1 MQTGE
6 KSRLER
12 RRGALDRERESW
24 IAHWRELADY
34 VLPRR
39 ARFLS
44 NERNRGEKIN
54 QKLLDST
61 GTLAARTLAS
71 GMMSGVTSPAR
82 PWFRIMT
89 RNREMMERTEVKA
102 WLWQA
107 EAQVRQLFAG
117 SNLYNA
123 IHTLYEDLAVFGTA
137 AMVVEPDQ
145 DKGLRGYSLPLG
157 SYWLAAG
164 DGLSID
170 SLFREVP
177 MTTLQAV
184 ERFGMEKVGQ
194 AIRGAYDAG
203 NLDAWWTV
211 YQAIEPNRDR
221 GPDPDAPQGKAW
233 ISRYWE
239 LGGDSE
245 SLLAERGYDE
255 RPFLAPR
262 WQVTGAD
269 IYGRSPGMDALA
281 DIKQLQVEQRRK
293 GQAIDKMVNPPMQ
306 GPSSLQSQAVS
317 LLPGAKTFVSP
328 SDLQAG
334 GLRPV
339 YEVRPNLGELM
350 ADIVEVQRRIRSAFY
365 ADLFLMLAA
374 SDRRQITA
382 TEVEERRSEKML
394 ALGPVLERLQDELVN
409 PLVDLAFD
417 RVVAQ
422 KQLPLPPE
430 PLQGRELD
438 VELQS
443 MLARE
448 QRVDAVIGLDRLL
461 SVVGSLAA
469 ASPEVLDKIDAD
481 LVVDEYAQLTGA
493 PPRVLRSED
502 QLEALRGARKEA
514 LAQAQMAQGLQTG
527 AQMAKDASQTS
538 TEEGSLL
545 STLMGGG
552 LPGAL
557 PGGGQ

>member
-1 MQTGE
+1 MQGGD

-12 RRGALDRERESW
+12 RRGALDRERQSW
-24 IAHWRELADY
+24 IGHWRELADY
-34 VLPRR
+34 ILPRR

-44 NERNRGEKIN
+44 GERNRGDKIN

-71 GMMSGVTSPAR
+71 GMMSGLTSPAR
-82 PWFRIMT
+82 PWFRIVT
-89 RNREMMERTEVKA
+89 RDRAAMEQAEVKT
-102 WLWQA
+102 WLWQT
-107 EAQVRQLFAG
+107 EGRLRQLFAG

-137 AMVVEPDQ
+137 AMVVERDEE
-145 DKGLRGYSLPLG
+145 KHLRGYSLPLG
-157 SYWLAAG
+157 SYWLAAD
-164 DGLSID
+164 DGLSVD
-170 SLFREVP
+170 TLFREVA

-184 ERFGMEKVGQ
+184 ERFGLDRVGS

-203 NLDAWWTV
+203 NLEACWTV
-211 YQAIEPNRDR
+211 YQAIEPNRER
-221 GPDPDAPQGKAW
+221 GPDPEAPQGKAW
-233 ISRYWE
+233 VSRYWE

-245 SLLAERGYDE
+245 ALLQVSGYDQ

-262 WQVTGAD
+262 WHVTGAD
-269 IYGRSPGMDALA
+269 VYGRSPGMDALP

-293 GQAIDKMVNPPMQ
+293 GQAIDKMVNPPLQ

-334 GLRPV
+334 GLRPI

-350 ADIVEVQRRIRSAFY
+350 ADIVEVQGRIRQAFY

-382 TEVEERRSEKML
+382 TEIEERRSEKML

-417 RVVAQ
+417 RALEQ
-422 KQLPLPPE
+422 QLLPLPPE
-430 PLQGRELD
+430 RLQGQDLD
-438 VELQS
+438 IELQS

-448 QRVDAVIGLDRLL
+448 QRVDAVVGLDRLL
-461 SVVGSLAA
+461 GVVGSLAA
-469 ASPEVLDKIDAD
+469 AAPEVLDKIDPD
-481 LVVDEYAQLTGA
+481 QVVEEYAQLSGA
-493 PPRVLRSED
+493 PPRVLRPDE
-502 QLEALRGARKEA
+502 QVAALRRDRQEA
-514 LAQAQMAQGLQTG
+514 AAQAQLAEDLQAGVEAART
-527 AQMAKDASQTS
+527 ASRTS
-538 TEEGSLL
+538 TEGRSLL
-545 STLMGGG
+545 TDL
-552 LPGAL
+552 LAGAG
-557 PGGGQ
+557 P

>member
-12 RRGALDRERESW
+12 RRGALDRERQSW
-24 IAHWRELADY
+24 VAHWRELADY
-34 VLPRR
+34 ILPRR
-39 ARFLS
+39 VRFLTS
-44 NERNRGEKIN
+44 ERNRGEKIN

-89 RNREMMERTEVKA
+89 REREVMEKAAVKT

-137 AMVVEPDQ
+137 AMVVEPDNH
-145 DKGLRGYSLPLG
+145 KGLRGYALPLG

-164 DGLSID
+164 DGLSVD

-177 MTTLQAV
+177 MTTLQAI
-184 ERFGMEKVGQ
+184 ERFGLARVGQ

-203 NLDAWWTV
+203 NLDAWWTI

-221 GPDPDAPQGKAW
+221 GPDPNAPQGKAW

-245 SLLAERGYDE
+245 SLLDEQGYDE

-317 LLPGAKTFVSP
+317 LLPGAKTFVAP

-394 ALGPVLERLQDELVN
+394 ALGPVLERLQDELIN

-417 RVVAQ
+417 RVLDQNLVP
-422 KQLPLPPE
+422 KPPE
-430 PLQGRELD
+430 PLHGKKLD

-448 QRVDAVIGLDRLL
+448 QRVDAVVGLDRLL

-469 ASPEVLDKIDAD
+469 ASPQVLDKIDAD
-481 LVVDEYAQLTGA
+481 QVVDEYAQLAGA
-493 PPRVLRSED
+493 PPRVLRSDED
-502 QLEALRGARKEA
+502 VQALRQAREEA
-514 LAQAQMAQGLQTG
+514 ATQAQMAQGLQAG
-527 AQMAKDASQTS
+527 AQVAKDASQAS
-538 TEEGSLL
+538 TEEGNLLSSLL
-545 STLMGGG
+545 AGGG
-552 LPGAL
+552 PAGGTGGA
-557 PGGGQ
+557 

>member
-1 MQTGE
+1 MQDSD

-12 RRGALDRERESW
+12 RRGALDRERQSW
-24 IAHWRELADY
+24 LAHWRELADY
-34 VLPRR
+34 ILPRR

-44 NERNRGEKIN
+44 SERNRGEKIN

-82 PWFRIMT
+82 PWFRIMA
-89 RNREMMERTEVKA
+89 RDRAIMEQAEVKT
-102 WLWQA
+102 WLWEA
-107 EAQVRQLFAG
+107 EGQVRQLFAG

-137 AMVVEPDQ
+137 AMVVEPDDQ
-145 DKGLRGYSLPLG
+145 KGLRGYSLPLG

-164 DGLSID
+164 DGLTID

-184 ERFGMEKVGQ
+184 ERFGMERVSQ

-211 YQAIEPNRDR
+211 YQAIEPNRER

-245 SLLAERGYDE
+245 SLLDEQGYDE

-409 PLVDLAFD
+409 PLVDIAFD
-417 RVVAQ
+417 RAMSQ
-422 KQLPLPPE
+422 RLISTPPE
-430 PLQGRELD
+430 ALHGGDLD

-448 QRVDAVIGLDRLL
+448 QRVDAVVGLDRLL
-461 SVVGSLAA
+461 AVVGSLAA

-481 LVVDEYAQLTGA
+481 QVVDEYAQLTGA
-493 PPRVLRSED
+493 PPRVLRSEE
-502 QLEALRGARKEA
+502 QLETLRRDREEA
-514 LAQAQMAQGLQTG
+514 LAQAQMAQGLQAG
-527 AQMAKDASQTS
+527 AQVAKDASQTS

-545 STLMGGG
+545 SAVLT
-552 LPGAL
+552 GA
-557 PGGGQ
+557 GQSNGQ

>member
-1 MQTGE
+1 MEE

-12 RRGALDRERESW
+12 RRGALDRDRQSW
-24 IAHWRELADY
+24 VAHWRELADY
-34 VLPRR
+34 ILPRR
-39 ARFLS
+39 ARFLVS
-44 NERNRGEKIN
+44 ERNRGDKIN
-54 QKLLDST
+54 QKLVDST

-82 PWFRIMT
+82 PWFRIVT
-89 RNREMMERTEVKA
+89 RDRAAMEQAEVKA

-137 AMVVEPDQ
+137 AMVVEKDER
-145 DKGLRGYSLPLG
+145 KHLRGYSLPLG
-157 SYWLAAG
+157 SYWLGAG
-164 DGLSID
+164 DGQAID
-170 SLFREVP
+170 CLFRELP
-177 MTTLQAV
+177 LTTLQAV
-184 ERFGMEKVGQ
+184 ERFGLERVGS
-194 AIRGAYDAG
+194 AIRSAYDSG
-203 NLDAWWTV
+203 NLDSWWTV

-221 GPDPDAPQGKAW
+221 GDDPEAPRGKAW
-233 ISRYWE
+233 LSRYWE

-245 SLLAERGYDE
+245 SLLDERGYDQ

-262 WQVTGAD
+262 WHVTGGD
-269 IYGRSPGMDALA
+269 VYGRSPGMDALA

-293 GQAIDKMVNPPMQ
+293 GQAIDKMVNPPLQ

-317 LLPGAKTFVSP
+317 LLPGAKTYVSP

-334 GLRPV
+334 GLRPI

-350 ADIVEVQRRIRSAFY
+350 ADILQVQGRIRSAFY

-382 TEVEERRSEKML
+382 TEIEERRSEKML

-417 RVVAQ
+417 RVMERNLV
-422 KQLPLPPE
+422 PVPPE

-438 VELQS
+438 IELQS

-448 QRVDAVIGLDRLL
+448 QRTDAVVGLDRLL
-461 SVVGSLAA
+461 ALVGGLAQ
-469 ASPEVLDKIDAD
+469 ASPEVLDKIDPD
-481 LVVDEYAQLTGA
+481 QVVDEYAELTGA
-493 PPRVLRSED
+493 PPRVVRSDAQVAELR
-502 QLEALRGARKEA
+502 QARQDA
-514 LAQAQMAQGLQTG
+514 AAQAQLAQGLQAG
-527 AQMAKDASQTS
+527 VQAAKTASQTS
-538 TEEGSLL
+538 TEGATLLSSLL
-545 STLMGGG
+545 Q
-552 LPGAL
+552 
-557 PGGGQ
+557 GGGQ

>member
-1 MQTGE
+1 MENGE

-12 RRGALDRERESW
+12 RRGALDRERQSW

-34 VLPRR
+34 ILPRR
-39 ARFLS
+39 ARFLTS
-44 NERNRGEKIN
+44 ERNRGDKIN

-82 PWFRIMT
+82 PWFRIVT
-89 RNREMMERTEVKA
+89 RKREVMERAEVKT
-102 WLWQA
+102 WLWQV

-123 IHTLYEDLAVFGTA
+123 VHTLYEDLAVFGTA
-137 AMVVEPDQ
+137 AMVVED
-145 DKGLRGYSLPLG
+145 DREKGLRGYSLPLG

-164 DGLSID
+164 DGLMID
-170 SLFREVP
+170 SLFRELP
-177 MTTLQAV
+177 MTTLQAI
-184 ERFGMEKVGQ
+184 ERFGMDRVGT

-203 NLDAWWTV
+203 DLDTWWTV

-221 GPDPDAPQGKAW
+221 GDDPDAPRGKAW
-233 ISRYWE
+233 LSRYWE

-245 SLLAERGYDE
+245 SLLDEQGYDE

-334 GLRPV
+334 GLRPI

-394 ALGPVLERLQDELVN
+394 ALGPVLERLQDELIN
-409 PLVDLAFD
+409 PLVDLAFS
-417 RVVAQ
+417 RVMAEEAIPQ
-422 KQLPLPPE
+422 PPE
-430 PLQGRELD
+430 PLQGEDLSI
-438 VELQS
+438 ELQS

-448 QRVDAVIGLDRLL
+448 QRVDAVVGLDRLL
-461 SVVGSLAA
+461 AVVGSLAG

-481 LVVDEYAQLTGA
+481 QVVDEYAQLTGA
-493 PPRVLRSED
+493 PPRVLRSDE
-502 QLEALRGARKEA
+502 QVEALRQGREQAA
-514 LAQAQMAQGLQTG
+514 QQAQMAQGLQVG
-527 AQMAKDASQTS
+527 VDAAKTASQTS
-538 TEEGSLL
+538 TEEGNLL
-545 STLMGGG
+545 S
-552 LPGAL
+552 AL
-557 PGGGQ
+557 LAGGGQ